1 MNRKKFNFFPKTSTT
16 FNSREYFMFPVNME
30 LSCNLFEVRVTYL
43 SDLEYLQSKYSI
55 LLL

>member
-16 FNSREYFMFPVNME
+16 FNSREYFMFPVNIE

-43 SDLEYLQSKYSI
+43 SDLEYLQS
-55 LLL
+55 